1 MTPWPRSGKS
11 RSYPVHEILTVA
23 GVLFIAFGLRAWY
36 LQQYLI
42 LMPTALHPGN
52 DAGMYWNLGR
62 KIYLDGWLLPGEG
75 PFYQA
80 PLYAYFLAGMHHL
93 GMHRIDEILRAQT
106 WLGVACVGL
115 TYLLARSRLPAG
127 WAAGAALLFGLC
139 HYPVFFESKILAE
152 TLGLFLFLVFALSFT
167 AWIRSPRTLYLLLS
181 AVVFSLVVL
190 CRPNMVFTLPFL
202 ALYVAVG
209 FNQEGRFHI
218 TRRSLVHGALFL
230 SVFLAGVLP
239 APLRNYYVGGDLV
252 PLAANSGVTLYM
264 GTNPLAQGGLASVE
278 GLSNNI
284 EEQKEG
290 SVALASR
297 LAGRPLKPSE
307 ASNFW
312 IKKTIAWA
320 VSHPGAFLVLE
331 AKKLLWAFYY
341 SPPAVNDSALFE
353 GQWLPL
359 VGLLSRVTWLT
370 LFAGIAGLPFGLN
383 RRDPVQGFFLCVWAG
398 YVLLCLVYYSSDRF
412 LMILLPFLTITAMG
426 ALRRGYQVW
435 VEDLPT
441 WMAGLSRKH
450 LDGWGAWFLGIAL
463 LTANP
468 FLTWNH
474 GREIG
479 IGYYNLG
486 VQYDRA
492 GDETLA
498 LQYYEQGLTYLPD
511 FPSLLLNLGVIHA
524 QRGNLEESTRLFEQV
539 LRLDPNNQLAKD
551 NLRINRQ
558 RQADKPS

>member
-1 MTPWPRSGKS
+1 MTLWPRSGKS
-11 RSYPVHEILTVA
+11 RSLPFREILLLA
-23 GVLFIAFGLRAWY
+23 GVLILAFGLRAWY
-36 LQQYLI
+36 IQQYLL

-93 GMHRIDEILRAQT
+93 GMHRIDEIIRAQA
-106 WLGVACVGL
+106 LMGVANVL
-115 TYLLARSRLPAG
+115 MTYALARSRMPSA
-127 WAAGAALLFGLC
+127 WAAGAALLFGLG

-152 TLGLFLFLVFALSFT
+152 TLGLFLFLVFALLFT
-167 AWIRSPRTLYLLLS
+167 AWIQRSRIVYLPS
-181 AVVFSLVVL
+181 AAFVFSLVIL
-190 CRPNMVFTLPFL
+190 CRPNMLFTLPFL
-202 ALYVAVG
+202 LFFVLCG
-209 FNQEGRFHI
+209 FNHEFQMNI
-218 TRRSLVHGALFL
+218 TRRSLVHGGLFL
-230 SVFLAGVLP
+230 AVFIAGVLP
-239 APLRNYYVGGDLV
+239 APLRNYFVGGDLV

-264 GTNPLAQGGLASVE
+264 GTNPQAQGGLASVE

-290 SVALASR
+290 GVALASR

-320 VSHPGAFLVLE
+320 VTHPGAFLALQ

-341 SPPAVNDSALFE
+341 SPPAVNDSAQFE
-353 GQWLPL
+353 NQWLPL
-359 VGLLSRVTWLT
+359 VGFLSRVTWLT
-370 LFAGIAGLPFGLN
+370 LFAGIAGLPFWLN
-383 RRDPVQGFFLCVWAG
+383 RRDPVLGFFLCVWAG
-398 YVLLCLVYYSSDRF
+398 YLLLCLVYYSSDRF
-412 LMILLPFLTITAMG
+412 LMTVLPFLAIAALG
-426 ALRRGYQVW
+426 ALRRGYQAW
-435 VEDLPT
+435 VENPQT
-441 WMAGLSRKH
+441 WMTNLSRKH
-450 LDGWGAWFLGIAL
+450 LDGRAAWFLVIAL

-468 FLTWNH
+468 FLAWNH

-486 VQYDRA
+486 VQYDKA

-498 LQYYEQGLTYLPD
+498 MQYYEQGLEYLPD
-511 FPSLLLNLGVIHA
+511 FPSLLLNLGVIQA
-524 QRGNLEESTRLFEQV
+524 QRGNLEVSTRLFEQV
-539 LRLDPNNQLAKD
+539 LRLDPQNQLAKD
-551 NLRINRQ
+551 NLLINQQ
-558 RQADKPS
+558 RQARKPS